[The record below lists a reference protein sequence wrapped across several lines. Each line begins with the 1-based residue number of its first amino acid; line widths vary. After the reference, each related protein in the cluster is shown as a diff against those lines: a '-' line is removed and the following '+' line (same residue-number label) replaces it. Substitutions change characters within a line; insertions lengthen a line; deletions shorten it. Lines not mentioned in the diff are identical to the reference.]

1 MERGIVMVFQ
11 SAVFSIVLYVFMIF
25 GLGYNDNIA
34 ENRSILIGSC
44 ISVYMILFGYGL
56 PVKLNKN
63 I

>member
-1 MERGIVMVFQ
+1 MERGIVMVLQ

-44 ISVYMILFGYGL
+44 VSVYMILFGYGL